1 MRLKSIFF
9 IVSVIVLSSCSFSA
23 HIGTDSSDADS
34 TKVDTTASVK
44 IQDTFFDTKFGAS
57 VDEVINNFANHG
69 FSIDST
75 LRSDNWMPFN
85 YDKGDTYKFGGL
97 DWEEMNVY
105 TTNGIFSSITFY
117 NPFDDKATAMEVFK
131 QIESVVSG
139 KYKLEQVEPD
149 DSLTYVVK
157 RALGS
162 NGCTLVIGCEKY
174 QTVNNDTLYT
184 AYLSYHDS
192 ALEDD
197 EDSDE
202 L

>member
-1 MRLKSIFF
+1 MLLQFSVSNYGSIKNEVLFSMVPSTDKSHPEN
-9 IVSVIVLSSCSFSA
+9 L
-23 HIGTDSSDADS
+23 
-34 TKVDTTASVK
+34 
-44 IQDTFFDTKFGAS
+44 
-57 VDEVINNFANHG
+57 
-69 FSIDST
+69 
-75 LRSDNWMPFN
+75 
-85 YDKGDTYKFGGL
+85 
-97 DWEEMNVY
+97 
-105 TTNGIFSSITFY
+105 
-117 NPFDDKATAMEVFK
+117 
-131 QIESVVSG
+131 VVSG

-192 ALEDD
+192 ALEEN